1 MILETLCL
9 DPAGVERRAGWS
21 AGAREDV
28 CEGECRVPLS
38 EDGE

>member
-1 MILETLCL
+1 MILKALCL
-9 DPAGVERRAGWS
+9 DPVERRAVWS

-28 CEGECRVPLS
+28 CEERRVPLS

>member
-9 DPAGVERRAGWS
+9 DPAGVERRTGWS
-21 AGAREDV
+21 VKPQEDV
-28 CEGECRVPLS
+28 CEGERGVPLP

>member
-1 MILETLCL
+1 MILEALCL
-9 DPAGVERRAGWS
+9 DPVEGRTGWS

-28 CEGECRVPLS
+28 CEERRVPLS